1 MGCFVG
7 CRCCFVLLASALWC
21 AVDNVGVC
29 LVVTFV
35 VLLRLLLIFSVGL
48 RIAWFWRKLLFS
60 SVFVWLLIA
69 SLWVVNSVG

>member
-7 CRCCFVLLASALWC
+7 CRCCFVLLARALWC

-35 VLLRLLLIFSVGL
+35 VLLRLLLIFSVGF
-48 RIAWFWRKLLFS
+48 ADC
-60 SVFVWLLIA
+60 
-69 SLWVVNSVG
+69 VVLA